1 MSKPVL
7 IDFRNQIEAIQKYA
21 DDNCDGNFT
30 MAVRMLIRIALVRD
44 GKSWKNQIILFGQ
57 TELLLCSF

>member
-44 GKSWKNQIILFGQ
+44 GKS
-57 TELLLCSF
+57 